1 MGAFLFKA
9 FWIRTNLNMPTPDL
23 RSSRFRGLGLL
34 FLRLGGGLYLAV
46 AHGWP
51 KIAGTLGEEGWMA
64 SAAETLGPGLPTL
77 LFSLIAVALELFGGL
92 LAALGFFS
100 RTVSALLVL
109 YVLGAYLI
117 GLGIGSI
124 ERTLVCGGVF
134 LILLL
139 TGPGRYS
146 VDEYLTPTGEY
157 VVVNST
163 ERSAEGS

>member
-1 MGAFLFKA
+1 
-9 FWIRTNLNMPTPDL
+9 
-23 RSSRFRGLGLL
+23 
-34 FLRLGGGLYLAV
+34 
-46 AHGWP
+46 
-51 KIAGTLGEEGWMA
+51 MA